1 MSSADK
7 TATSGRGRAI
17 TLIALVVVIALVAAV
32 ATWVFSARTHAPTPR
47 ELSPLVQVAAGS
59 EHVDTE
65 SGVVV
70 RVPEG
75 WRVED
80 EGELIFGTTAL
91 VPDESLLGE
100 PDDAEAG
107 PGSLVLIGAMGP
119 ELFAAQA
126 GDTEQAAT
134 MLASGMGEF
143 FLPVPGERTD
153 VRQQELSGRNGDG
166 WAVSYRVVPSDPGL
180 IGPEGAL
187 VYAAVVTAGDDTD
200 DDDGAFWLTYI
211 GSPGDGSMA
220 SPDERWADRIV
231 ERFRPAD

>member
-65 SGVVV
+65 SGVVI

-80 EGELIFGTTAL
+80 EGELVFGTTAL
-91 VPDESLLGE
+91 VPE
-100 PDDAEAG
+100 DADPEAG

-187 VYAAVVTAGDDTD
+187 VYAAVVTDSDDT
-200 DDDGAFWLTYI
+200 DGAFWLTYI

>member
-47 ELSPLVQVAAGS
+47 QLSQLVQVAAG
-59 EHVDTE
+59 EDHVDTE

-75 WRVED
+75 WRVE
-80 EGELIFGTTAL
+80 EGELVFGTTAL
-91 VPDESLLGE
+91 SPVDADPES
-100 PDDAEAG
+100 G
-107 PGSLVLIGAMGP
+107 PGSLVLVGAMGP

-126 GDTEQAAT
+126 QDTEQAAVV
-134 MLASGMGEF
+134 LASGMGEF

-153 VRQQELSGRNGDG
+153 IRQEELSGPYGEG
-166 WAVSYRVVPSDPGL
+166 SAVSYRVVPSDPGL
-180 IGPEGAL
+180 LGPEGAL
-187 VYAAVVTAGDDTD
+187 VYAAVMNDSTG
-200 DDDGAFWLTYI
+200 GAFWLTYI
-211 GSPGDGSMA
+211 GSPGDGSPV
-220 SPDERWADRIV
+220 SPDARWADRMA
-231 ERFRPAD
+231 EHLRPMD

>member
-65 SGVVV
+65 SGVVI

-80 EGELIFGTTAL
+80 EGELVFGTTAL
-91 VPDESLLGE
+91 VPE
-100 PDDAEAG
+100 DADPEAG

-187 VYAAVVTAGDDTD
+187 VYAAVVTDSDDT
-200 DDDGAFWLTYI
+200 DDGAFWLTYI

-231 ERFRPAD
+231 KRFRPIG